1 MRNLIYVS
9 SAVLFLLV
17 AAGLIIIGSGEK
29 DSMMI
34 GLFAM
39 SIPFMF
45 VSYWNFYSYRFEKI
59 TGSNGEYFTYGNIAG
74 AGAGISY
81 NKTTVVPFFLVLFI
95 SAALGITTF
104 LLAANRSTEDIAIG
118 TLALSFL
125 LSLIITIYFTGRIN
139 KALTKSKI
147 NPEIN
152 NNPAAVNDDIGFK
165 IAFFFASVATL
176 GLFPL
181 VYFIVKKLRS
191 NG

>member
-1 MRNLIYVS
+1 M
-9 SAVLFLLV
+9 LV

-59 TGSNGEYFTYGNIAG
+59 TGSDGEYFTYGNFTSTG
-74 AGAGISY
+74 VGISY

-95 SAALGITTF
+95 SVALGIATF
-104 LLAANRSTEDIAIG
+104 LLAANRSTEDIAMG
-118 TLALSFL
+118 TLALSFA
-125 LSLIITIYFTGRIN
+125 LSLIITIYFTRRIH
-139 KALTKSKI
+139 KALLNSKI
-147 NPEIN
+147 NPVAE
-152 NNPAAVNDDIGFK
+152 NNPGAVNDDIGFK
-165 IAFFFASVATL
+165 IGFFFASVATL

-181 VYFIVKKLRS
+181 VYFLVKKLRS
-191 NG
+191 NS

>member
-1 MRNLIYVS
+1 MRKLIYLS

-45 VSYWNFYSYRFEKI
+45 VSYWNFFTYRFEKI
-59 TGSNGEYFTYGNIAG
+59 TGSDGEYFTYGNIVS
-74 AGAGISY
+74 AGAGIRY
-81 NKTTVVPFFLVLFI
+81 NKTTVVPFFMVLFI
-95 SAALGITTF
+95 SVGLGITTF
-104 LLAANRSTEDIAIG
+104 LLSANRSTEDIAIG
-118 TLALSFL
+118 TLALSFV
-125 LSLIITIYFTGRIN
+125 LSLIITIYFTARIN
-139 KALTKSKI
+139 KALSRSKI
-147 NPEIN
+147 EPESVN
-152 NNPAAVNDDIGFK
+152 DPNTVNDDIGFK

-181 VYFIVKKLRS
+181 VYFLVKKLRS
-191 NG
+191 NS